1 MVVAH
6 AARLAQEA
14 EGASEESGESAA
26 KIVSDVRF
34 RPILICIKECR
45 EKLLSISNTRG
56 WW

>member
-26 KIVSDVRF
+26 KIVSDVRL
-34 RPILICIKECR
+34 PPNLD
-45 EKLLSISNTRG
+45 LHQG
-56 WW
+56 VP